1 MSTLR
6 QLLVLSVAL
15 LCLGARAAEPKPTL
29 GMGVPSYDN
38 GRFFRDLFEHP
49 DQWQETRAKVD
60 TLIYADHNIVQ
71 SWIEAPSK
79 CVPET
84 EPWSFTRS
92 VLDFSKKFVKKS
104 P

>member
-1 MSTLR
+1 MR
-6 QLLVLSVAL
+6 QGYDYALVG
-15 LCLGARAAEPKPTL
+15 GA
-29 GMGVPSYDN
+29 
-38 GRFFRDLFEHP
+38 P
-49 DQWQETRAKVD
+49 DHYV
-60 TLIYADHNIVQ
+60 VQ

-92 VLDFSKKFVKKS
+92 VLDFSKKFVKRN